1 MQLAI
6 TNHIIYRQEG
16 REKMMPLVYAEREQ
30 PQIIRKIGGSPEVK
44 QHLADLGFNVGGEV
58 SIVSTLG
65 ENLIV
70 KVKESR
76 VAVSDE
82 LAKKIMV

>member
-1 MQLAI
+1 
-6 TNHIIYRQEG
+6 
-16 REKMMPLVYAEREQ
+16 MMPLFYAETNE

-44 QHLADLGFNVGGEV
+44 KHLEDLGFNIGGEV
-58 SIVSTLG
+58 SVISTLG

-70 KVKESR
+70 KIKESR

-82 LAKKIMV
+82 LARKIMV

>member
-1 MQLAI
+1 
-6 TNHIIYRQEG
+6 
-16 REKMMPLVYAEREQ
+16 MMPLVYADTGE
-30 PQIIRKIGGSPEVK
+30 PQIIKKIGGSPEVK
-44 QHLADLGFNVGGEV
+44 KHLEDLGFNVGGEV
-58 SIVSTLG
+58 SIISTIG

-70 KVKESR
+70 KIKESR

>member
-1 MQLAI
+1 
-6 TNHIIYRQEG
+6 
-16 REKMMPLVYAEREQ
+16 MMPLVYAEPGV
-30 PQIIRKIGGSPEVK
+30 PQIIRKIGGSPELK
-44 QHLADLGFNVGGEV
+44 KHLNDLGFNVGGQV
-58 SIVSTLG
+58 SIVSSLG

-82 LAKKIMV
+82 LARKIYV

>member
-1 MQLAI
+1 
-6 TNHIIYRQEG
+6 
-16 REKMMPLVYAEREQ
+16 MPLNFAEAGQ

-44 QHLADLGFNVGGEV
+44 QHLEDLGFNVGGEV
-58 SIVSTLG
+58 SIVSMLG

-76 VAVSDE
+76 VALSDE
-82 LAKKIMV
+82 LARKIMV

>member
-1 MQLAI
+1 
-6 TNHIIYRQEG
+6 
-16 REKMMPLVYAEREQ
+16 MPLIYAEMGQ

-44 QHLADLGFNVGGEV
+44 KHLEDLGFNVGGQV
-58 SIVSTLG
+58 SVISSLG